1 MLKKYNTNS
10 KVETYL
16 SSLPNFTEVK
26 KGKEHIQSYIFDN
39 YILLGQ
45 AVALRFLEW
54 SSLNP
59 GGMVALPTGK
69 TPEFFIKWVQYYLS
83 NWNKEASTGLLGKVG
98 LKEKPD
104 IKSLY
109 FVMLDE
115 FFPIN
120 PTHERSFQYF
130 IKRFYIDGFG
140 FDSQKARLIDTW
152 HFNEKAKSILG
163 SDFNNIQE
171 IFPAGKID
179 LSLRIKLPSSKQEE
193 LQQKTIKLFDQYCED
208 YEEYIR
214 QFGGIGFFLGGIGPD
229 GHIAFN
235 VKGSSH
241 HSHTRLTN
249 INYETQATAAV
260 DLGGIEIVRKK
271 AVITMGLETI
281 TYNPDTVAII
291 MAAGEAKSKIIA
303 DALEQEPA
311 LEYPASVLHKLSAAR
326 FYLTKGASSKLKER
340 KKINLL
346 KATTIPDKTIYSL
359 VIEGANASNIKL
371 QDLVEW
377 KKKTNELLH
386 ENFELAEK
394 LSGKSIQ
401 ILSKEILS
409 LINEGLEKG
418 LSLPKNNRILHTGPH
433 HDDIELAYFPLL
445 HHLVRSP
452 HNDNHFCYC
461 TSGFT
466 SVTNVYVEDV
476 LKTLKEALKNGRI
489 FKDYS
494 FERLTNLNNAD
505 DDITGIL
512 HGIAQQAQEEQ
523 VLFVASRM
531 ARKLC
536 IHEKL
541 TSADELLRAVEIQIA
556 ALKTI
561 EPGNR
566 EPEIFQLLKGWLR
579 EFEAELVWAHF
590 GINLNHVS
598 HLNLKFYTGDIFVE
612 YPDMTRDVAP
622 IFELLEKTRPNVI
635 SLALDPEGSGPDT
648 HMKTLIALAFAID
661 KYVVKYGSSSI
672 RIWGYRNVWSRFELT
687 DTNMIVPVSL
697 NSFAVL
703 HNMFNNCF
711 ISQKSAS
718 FPSHELDGTFSEVA
732 QKVWVEQ
739 HEQLIKLLGKEYFY
753 QSPNPMLRRSYGA
766 IYLKDMS
773 YDEFKEEF
781 EYIRKMIEVK
791 NSMG

>member
-1 MLKKYNTNS
+1 MKKYNTQS
-10 KVETYL
+10 KVETYF
-16 SSLPNFTEVK
+16 STLP
-26 KGKEHIQSYIFDN
+26 SYHQIDKNAEKIGSFVFDN

-54 SSLNP
+54 TALNP

-69 TPEFFIKWVQYYLS
+69 TPEFFIKWVQYYLE
-83 NWNKEASTGLLGKVG
+83 NWKKETSEGLLAKIG

-104 IKSLY
+104 LKSLY

-120 PTHERSFQYF
+120 PAHERSFQYF
-130 IKRFYIDGFG
+130 VKRFYIDGFG
-140 FDSQKARLIDTW
+140 MDINKARLIDTW
-152 HFNEKAKSILG
+152 NFNKQAKEILG
-163 SDFNNIQE
+163 ANFNNIQE
-171 IFPAGKID
+171 IFPDGKID
-179 LSLRIKLPSSKQEE
+179 LSLRIKLPTNKTEE
-193 LQQKTIKLFDQYCED
+193 LQQKTIRLYDQYCED

-235 VKGSSH
+235 VRGSSH

-249 INYETQATAAV
+249 INYETQAAAAI

-281 TYNPDTVAII
+281 THNPDTVALI

-303 DALEQEPA
+303 DALELEPA
-311 LEYPASVLHKLSAAR
+311 LQQPASVLSKLSAAR
-326 FYLTKGASSKLKER
+326 FYLTKGSSSKLKER
-340 KKINLL
+340 RKKNLL
-346 KATTIPDKTIYSL
+346 SMAKVPDNLIQSL
-359 VIEGANASNIKL
+359 LAEGAISSGQTL
-371 QDLVEW
+371 
-377 KKKTNELLH
+377 
-386 ENFELAEK
+386 FELQEK
-394 LSGKSIQ
+394 SLSKSKIENEQLLLAQQLSGKS
-401 ILSKEILS
+401 LSVLAKEMLHF
-409 LINEGLEKG
+409 INDGVEKG
-418 LSLPKNNRILHTGPH
+418 LNLPKNTRILHTGPH

-452 HNDNHFCYC
+452 HNDNHFTYC

-466 SVTNVYVEDV
+466 SVTNIYVEGV
-476 LKTLKEALKNGRI
+476 LSTLRETLLNERLFKNS
-489 FKDYS
+489 S
-494 FERLTNLNNAD
+494 FERLTNKNNAD

-512 HGIAQQAQEEQ
+512 HGIAQQSSEEQ
-523 VLFVASRM
+523 ALYVAGRL
-531 ARKLC
+531 ARKLS
-536 IHEKL
+536 IHLKIKDKETL
-541 TSADELLRAVEIQIA
+541 LQQVNELIT
-556 ALKTI
+556 ALKTV

-566 EPEIFQLLKGWLR
+566 EPELFQLLKGWLR

-590 GINLNHVS
+590 GIGLDHIS

-612 YPDMTRDVAP
+612 YPDKERDVMP
-622 IFELLEKTRPNVI
+622 ILELMEKTKPNII

-648 HMKTLIALAFAID
+648 HMKTLIALAYAID
-661 KYVVKYGSSSI
+661 KYVEKYGSSSL
-672 RIWGYRNVWSRFELT
+672 RVWGYRNVWSRFAIT
-687 DTNMIVPVSL
+687 DVNMIVPVSL

-739 HEQLIKLLGKEYFY
+739 HEQMVKLLGKEYFY
-753 QSPNPMLRRSYGA
+753 NSPNPMLRRSYGA

-773 YDEFKEEF
+773 YDEFRQEF
-781 EYIRKMIEVK
+781 EYIRQMIEVK
-791 NSMG
+791 NTMS